1 MIVRRQYSDGIR
13 KAINKQREESM
24 GFKLKRH
31 CVSIAAL
38 IAVGLVSSPVAAEK
52 YPSKPIRLVVPFAPS
67 GAADTTARM
76 IAQGLSA
83 ALGKQV
89 VVDNRPGGGGNIGAE
104 IVSKALSDGYTLFL
118 GGTAQT
124 VAVSMYTKLNYDLTK
139 DLIAISQVTTT
150 PLIVTVH
157 PALEAKSARDLI
169 ALAKLRPSR
178 VTFSSAGIG
187 SGLHLAGAL
196 FCEMGGIKMIHVPFK
211 GGVLG
216 LAAVMNGDVSVGFSA
231 VTAAAPHVKSGKLRA
246 VGVTGAE
253 RSQTLPEIPTVSE
266 AGLPGYE
273 AALWYGI
280 NAPQRT
286 PEQIVSLL
294 HSQVVAVLADPD
306 VKKRLTAAD
315 LKPVGSTPRE
325 YDAYMRSEIAK
336 WAKVIK
342 AAGIKPE

>member
-1 MIVRRQYSDGIR
+1 MRT
-13 KAINKQREESM
+13 ET
-24 GFKLKRH
+24 KRF
-31 CVSIAAL
+31 CIAAL
-38 IAVGLVSSPVAAEK
+38 IATGIGSSALAAEK
-52 YPSKPIRLVVPFAPS
+52 YPSKPVRLVVPFAPS
-67 GAADTTARM
+67 GAADTTARVV
-76 IAQGLSA
+76 AQGLSA

-104 IVSKALSDGYTLFL
+104 IVSKALPDGYTLFL

-124 VAVSMYTKLNYDLTK
+124 VAVSMYKQLNYEFTK

-150 PLIVTVH
+150 PLMVTLH
-157 PALEAKSARDLI
+157 PAVEAKSARELI
-169 ALAKLRPSR
+169 ALAKSRPSGL
-178 VTFSSAGIG
+178 TFSSAGIG

-196 FCEMGGIKMIHVPFK
+196 FCEMGGIKMTHVPFK

-246 VGVTGAE
+246 VGVTSPR
-253 RSQTLPEIPTVSE
+253 RSTTFPEIPTVSE
-266 AGLPGYE
+266 TGLPGYE

-280 NAPQRT
+280 NAPKGT
-286 PEQIVSLL
+286 PKQIVSVL
-294 HSQVVAVLADPD
+294 HAEVMKVLADVD
-306 VKKRLTAAD
+306 TRKRLTAAD
-315 LKPVGSTPRE
+315 LEPVGSTPQE
-325 YDAYMRSEIAK
+325 YDTYVRSEIAK